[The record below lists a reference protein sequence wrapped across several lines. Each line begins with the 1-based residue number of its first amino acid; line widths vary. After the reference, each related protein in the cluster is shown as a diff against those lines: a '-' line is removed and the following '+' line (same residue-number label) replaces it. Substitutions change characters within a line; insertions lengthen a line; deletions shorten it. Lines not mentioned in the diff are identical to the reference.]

1 MLMMCV
7 IRCDGSGWP
16 HMSGNLLVRRS
27 KNSIIPSRWRYTAPS
42 TQDSVTLGCPAPPPA
57 RASITAAMDTRRL
70 GYGVALPLA
79 LFEAAVPSYLTGT
92 QWDALDED

>member
-1 MLMMCV
+1 
-7 IRCDGSGWP
+7 
-16 HMSGNLLVRRS
+16 
-27 KNSIIPSRWRYTAPS
+27 
-42 TQDSVTLGCPAPPPA
+42 
-57 RASITAAMDTRRL
+57 MDTRRL